1 MGALKLLTHRPSRRA
16 PTRRTRTRRTA
27 KAVIVK
33 SYASRHKLREVEIE
47 NTRCFSDFSFRFDFQ
62 HLIEVAIVELAF
74 PTDADE
80 VAAHDAR
87 GGGGVERG

>member
-1 MGALKLLTHRPSRRA
+1 MGALKRLTLCSSRRA
-16 PTRRTRTRRTA
+16 PTRRTRTRRTSEA
-27 KAVIVK
+27 MIVK
-33 SYASRHKLREVEIE
+33 SYASRHELIEIEIE
-47 NTRCFSDFSFRFDFQ
+47 NTRCFSRFAFRFDFQ

-80 VAAHDAR
+80 VAAHDAC